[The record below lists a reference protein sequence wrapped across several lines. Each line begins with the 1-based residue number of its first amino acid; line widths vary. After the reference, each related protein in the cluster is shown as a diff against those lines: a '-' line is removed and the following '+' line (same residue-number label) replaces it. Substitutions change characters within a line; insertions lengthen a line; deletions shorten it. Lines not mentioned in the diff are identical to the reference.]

1 MVLIGE
7 MSIQF
12 FIFCSSTGSVYN
24 VRSAKAHE
32 LLMNA

>member
-1 MVLIGE
+1 MVLIGD
-7 MSIQF
+7 MRIQF
-12 FIFCSSTGSVYN
+12 VLSSVVYN